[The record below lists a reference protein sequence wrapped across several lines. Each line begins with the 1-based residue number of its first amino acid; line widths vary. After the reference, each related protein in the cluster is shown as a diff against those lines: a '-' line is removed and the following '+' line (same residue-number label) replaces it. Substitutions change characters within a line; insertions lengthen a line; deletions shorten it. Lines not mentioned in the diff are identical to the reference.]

1 MTLHIV
7 SKSPF
12 TSSALRECLDA
23 FAQDDALLLIED
35 GTLALRHEALETVPN
50 GQVYCLE
57 ADAAARGQQQLAA
70 TMDKVEIIDDARW
83 VQLCTEHHPIVSWF
97 R

>member
-7 SKSPF
+7 SKSPY
-12 TSSALRECLDA
+12 TSSALKECLGA
-23 FAQDDALLLIED
+23 FASGDALLLIED
-35 GTLALRHEALETVPN
+35 GTYVLRHPALETL
-50 GQVYCLE
+50 QSAEIYCLE

-70 TMDKVEIIDDARW
+70 TMDRVEMINDARW
-83 VQLCTEHHPIVSWF
+83 VQLCTEHQPIVSWF